1 MLIVMNP
8 RPFMVWLRAGGDAAA
23 CATAASLEQE
33 TGHF

>member
-8 RPFMVWLRAGGDAAA
+8 RPFMVWLRAGYLAAA
-23 CATAASLEQE
+23 CATAGSPKQE

>member
-8 RPFMVWLRAGGDAAA
+8 RPFMVWLRAGCDAAA
-23 CATAASLEQE
+23 CATAARPEQE